1 MNISVLQFWIM
12 IVDSKLIL
20 MVEFYNI
27 LWFSLSD
34 LRTKMSQQE
43 ELQHQM
49 LSEIVTKL
57 LNADPI

>member
-34 LRTKMSQQE
+34 FKDENESAGRTSA
-43 ELQHQM
+43 
-49 LSEIVTKL
+49 S
-57 LNADPI
+57 NAFQNCD